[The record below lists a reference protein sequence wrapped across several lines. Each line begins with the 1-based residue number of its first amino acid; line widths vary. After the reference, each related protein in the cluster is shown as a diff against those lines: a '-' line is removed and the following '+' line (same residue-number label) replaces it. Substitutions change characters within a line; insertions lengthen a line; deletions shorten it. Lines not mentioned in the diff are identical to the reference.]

1 MGAAVVVQSGCLL
14 VAAGAVAGAGTVV
27 YAHGEL
33 DASLGNGYESVN
45 RAANRA
51 VDRLQFKKISES
63 KDALTAVLK
72 ARTAD
77 DTKIEIKITKVTNV
91 LTKVEIRVGAAADS
105 LEKLVAEG
113 VAPFD
118 LIFIDADKGNNP
130 LYVQWALKLARK
142 GTVIIVDNVIR
153 DGAVLE
159 ADSTD
164 TNIVGTRR
172 MFELV
177 GKEPRLTATALQTV
191 GGKGYD
197 GFVMAVVSGV

>member
-1 MGAAVVVQSGCLL
+1 MAVCHEIMVTKKIFAVFRTALVAALGAAVVVQSGCLL

-77 DTKIEIKITKVTNV
+77 DTKIDIKITKVTNV
-91 LTKVEIRVGAAADS
+91 LTKVEIRVGVFGDRSVSATILKKIKES
-105 LEKLVAEG
+105 L
-113 VAPFD
+113 
-118 LIFIDADKGNNP
+118 
-130 LYVQWALKLARK
+130 
-142 GTVIIVDNVIR
+142 
-153 DGAVLE
+153 
-159 ADSTD
+159 
-164 TNIVGTRR
+164 
-172 MFELV
+172 
-177 GKEPRLTATALQTV
+177 
-191 GGKGYD
+191 
-197 GFVMAVVSGV
+197 